1 MDKIKFIEDDG
12 SEVEFFVEEQV
23 RIGGKTYL
31 LVSDSQEDEAQAY
44 IMKDVSADTDDQA
57 CYEFVDDELELDAV
71 TSVFQQMLDEI
82 EIEK

>member
-12 SEVEFFVEEQV
+12 EVVEFFVEEQA

-44 IMKDVSADTDDQA
+44 IMKDVSEETDSEA
-57 CYEFVDDELELDAV
+57 CYEFVEDDLELEAV
-71 TSVFQQMLDEI
+71 TSVFQQMLDEVDI
-82 EIEK
+82 KL

>member
-12 SEVEFFVEEQV
+12 EVIEFFVEEQA

-31 LVSDSQEDEAQAY
+31 LVSDSQEESAQAY
-44 IMKDVSADTDDQA
+44 IMKDNSEETDNEA
-57 CYEFVDDELELDAV
+57 CYEFVEDDLELEAV

-82 EIEK
+82 DIEL

>member
-12 SEVEFFVEEQV
+12 EVVEFFVEEQA

-44 IMKDVSADTDDQA
+44 IMKDVSEETDSEA
-57 CYEFVDDELELDAV
+57 CYEFVEDDLELEAV

-82 EIEK
+82 DIEL

>member
-12 SEVEFFVEEQV
+12 EVVEFFVEEQA

-44 IMKDVSADTDDQA
+44 IMKDVSEETDSEA
-57 CYEFVDDELELDAV
+57 CYEFVEDDLELEAV
-71 TSVFQQMLDEI
+71 TSVFQQMLDEVDI
-82 EIEK
+82 EL

>member
-12 SEVEFFVEEQV
+12 EVVEFFVEEQA

-44 IMKDVSADTDDQA
+44 IMKDVSEETDSEA
-57 CYEFVDDELELDAV
+57 CYEFVEDDLELEAV
-71 TSVFQQMLDEI
+71 TSVFQQMLDDVDI
-82 EIEK
+82 EL

>member
-12 SEVEFFVEEQV
+12 EVVEFFVEEQA

-31 LVSDSQEDEAQAY
+31 LVSDSQEEEAQAY
-44 IMKDVSADTDDQA
+44 IMKDVSDETDSEA
-57 CYEFVDDELELDAV
+57 CYEFVEDDLELEAV

-82 EIEK
+82 DIEL